1 MKAKMIK
8 QDLIKLTSFCTARET
23 INKTRRQPTDWE
35 EISANDA
42 TDKGLISE
50 TYKQLVQLLPN
61 QTQPEMGRRP

>member
-1 MKAKMIK
+1 MIK

-35 EISANDA
+35 EIPANDT
-42 TDKGLISE
+42 TDKGLISKI
-50 TYKQLVQLLPN
+50 YKQLVQLLTN